1 MEKKTLDKRKIVV
14 PISPY
19 IATVTTPNNTRF
31 NDDAEVYLR
40 VAIDYAQAAVKKI
53 ERGAVVSDDAFEAI
67 LTIKE
72 LALDVYRCVAR
83 ANE

>member
-1 MEKKTLDKRKIVV
+1 M
-14 PISPY
+14 
-19 IATVTTPNNTRF
+19 TTPNNTSF
-31 NDDAEVYLR
+31 NDDAELYLR
-40 VAIDYAQAAVKKI
+40 VVIDYAQAAVKQI
-53 ERGAVVSDDAFEAI
+53 ERGGVVTDDVFEAI